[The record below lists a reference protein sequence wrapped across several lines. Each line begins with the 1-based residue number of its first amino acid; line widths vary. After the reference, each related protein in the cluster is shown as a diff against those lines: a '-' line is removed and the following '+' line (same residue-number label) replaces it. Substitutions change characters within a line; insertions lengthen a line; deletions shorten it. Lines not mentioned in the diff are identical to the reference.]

1 MLKLLL
7 LIKRLHL
14 VLLFLIF
21 EGVAL
26 YFFSQSTPHTRAVSS
41 GITSEVTAYFNEKF
55 SGVADYFALEEL
67 NEELMAQNA
76 MLLKQIS
83 GFVAMD
89 SLGGVSDS
97 LPAFFAPMDV
107 DTIIPARV
115 IRNTY
120 GRRDNFITLDKGTRD
135 GMSPDM
141 ALFNAQGIIG
151 YTLYCSSNYT
161 VALSVLSA
169 SDFKVGG
176 RLLGT
181 EFAGLVSWDGGS
193 YREMDIIEVPK
204 YADLK
209 EGDTV
214 VTQFSNIFPD
224 NLPIGRVVEFE
235 PSQDIFYTARLE
247 LFADMST
254 LRNIY
259 AVRLLGQNE
268 RAELEAKLD
277 E

>member
-41 GITSEVTAYFNEKF
+41 GITSEVTGYLNDKF
-55 SGVADYFALEEL
+55 SGVADYFALESL
-67 NEELMAQNA
+67 NSEMMEQNA
-76 MLLKQIS
+76 QLMEQIS
-83 GFVAMD
+83 RLSSMD
-89 SLGGVSDS
+89 SLAGKIDS
-97 LPAFFAPMDV
+97 LPNFFTPQNIE
-107 DTIIPARV
+107 TIIPVRV

-120 GRRDNFITLDKGTRD
+120 GRVDNFFTLDKGTRD

-141 ALFNAQGIIG
+141 ALFNSEGIVG
-151 YTLYCSSNYT
+151 YTLYCSANYT

-169 SDFKVGG
+169 SEFKVGG

-181 EFAGLVSWDGGS
+181 EFAGLVSWDGKS

-209 EGDTV
+209 VGDTV

-235 PSQDIFYTARLE
+235 PSQDIFYTASLE

-254 LRNIY
+254 LRNLY
-259 AVRLLGQNE
+259 AAKLLGQSE
-268 RAELEAKLD
+268 RAELEKQIN